1 MFGSSRLHQRVAL
14 LRRTRSGSAVA
25 AACLAAACL
34 AAACLAAACLAAP
47 VRAQVPV
54 DVTFTGS
61 PQSPISGNVA
71 VPANRAWVWTS
82 GTVPAMA
89 NPQAAEGTRERW
101 GDTQTQARSVL
112 RNIEAQLA
120 AKGLT
125 LRHVAYLRV
134 YVAPDKFKNGQ
145 FDFAGWFAAY
155 AEFFGTAANPTK
167 TARSTIGVPQLVVP
181 DWLIEI
187 EAFAV
192 FPAGP

>member
-1 MFGSSRLHQRVAL
+1 MIRPSRLPVPRPIRRRTLVCVAL
-14 LRRTRSGSAVA
+14 GAVSLLTRPA
-25 AACLAAACL
+25 L
-34 AAACLAAACLAAP
+34 
-47 VRAQVPV
+47 AQVPAE
-54 DVTFTGS
+54 VTFVGS
-61 PQSPISGNVA
+61 AQSPISGNVA
-71 VPANRAWVWTS
+71 VPANRAWLWTS

-101 GDTQTQARSVL
+101 GDTQAQARTVL

-120 AKGLT
+120 AKGLS
-125 LRHVAYLRV
+125 LKNVVYLRV
-134 YVAPDKFKNGQ
+134 YVAPDKYKNGQ

-167 TARSTIGVPQLVVP
+167 TARSTIGVPQLVSP

-192 FPAGP
+192 FPSGN